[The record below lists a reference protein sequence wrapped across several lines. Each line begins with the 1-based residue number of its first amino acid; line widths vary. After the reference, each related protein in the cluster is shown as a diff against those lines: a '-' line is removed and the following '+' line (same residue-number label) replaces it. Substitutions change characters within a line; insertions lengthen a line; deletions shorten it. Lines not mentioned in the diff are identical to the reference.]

1 MLVSVDDE
9 NKYHLVKSSGLCITT
24 GTGSTSWYKS
34 INSVNPQIVQEILT
48 LLNKEKQFTNEE
60 IDKICSTFND
70 SLYFDAG
77 KYNIFYLNIKN

>member
-1 MLVSVDDE
+1 MLVSIDDE
-9 NKYHLVKSSGLCITT
+9 NEYHLVKSSGLCITT

-48 LLNKEKQFTNEE
+48 LLNKKKQFTNEE

-77 KYNIFYLNIKN
+77 TYNTI

>member
-1 MLVSVDDE
+1 MLISIDDDD
-9 NKYHLVKSSGLCITT
+9 KYHLVKSSGLCITT

-60 IDKICSTFND
+60 INQICSTFND

-77 KYNIFYLNIKN
+77 KYNIIYI

>member
-9 NKYHLVKSSGLCITT
+9 NEYHLVKSSGLCITT

-48 LLNKEKQFTNEE
+48 LLNKEKQFTKEE

-77 KYNIFYLNIKN
+77 TYNTI